1 MGNIFKSKVM
11 IVTIV
16 TIILLIIIGITFGGR
31 DNITSGENLA
41 GNILTPIQKFFYLG
55 SDFISDFIHPVANVW
70 KLDGQNKKLREE
82 NIKLQNQ
89 IIKLKL
95 KVQEIDDLENLYN
108 ALNYAKEKNIENY
121 VTCNVIAKD
130 PGNWF
135 NLFTIDAGLKDG
147 ITKNSTV
154 MNGDGLIGL
163 VYEVGDTWAKV
174 ITIIDNR
181 SRVSFEILSD
191 KNSNIGLINGSGD
204 KNLKGYLFDTETKA
218 EIGDYIVTSGLGL
231 HPKGII
237 IGKIK
242 DVIVKEDELLE
253 NIIVEP
259 NVNFKKLDRVFVI
272 PNNSKKENSEN

>member
-1 MGNIFKSKVM
+1 MRNMFKSKIM

-16 TIILLIIIGITFGGR
+16 TIILLVIIGFTFGGR
-31 DNITSGENLA
+31 DNITNTEKLV
-41 GNILTPIQKFFYLG
+41 GNALTPIQKFFYLG
-55 SDFISDFIHPVANVW
+55 SNFISDILNPVANVW
-70 KLDGQNKKLREE
+70 KLDEQNKKLREE
-82 NIKLQNQ
+82 NVKLQNQ

-95 KVQEIDDLENLYN
+95 KVQEFDDLENLYS
-108 ALNYAKEKNIENY
+108 ALNYTKERGIEDY

-191 KNSNIGLINGSGD
+191 TNDNIGLINGNGD
-204 KNLKGYLFDTETKA
+204 KNLKGYLFDTEA
-218 EIGDYIVTSGLGL
+218 EVNVGDYIITSGLGL
-231 HPKGII
+231 YPKGII

-242 DVIVKEDELLE
+242 DVITKEEELLE

-259 NVNFKKLDRVFVI
+259 NVNFKNLDRVFVI
-272 PNNSKKENSEN
+272 PNNTKDNMEN